1 MPNSFTKPVSANDI
15 LSALGGIAVDL
26 GTSSGS
32 ANALA
37 GASTVDT
44 GTTFTSGRLY
54 RIRANAANTG
64 AATCSINGGTGVAL
78 KKPPSST
85 ALASGDIAN
94 ATELLLFFDGT
105 NLQVL
110 SGLTVSASDSSKVPL
125 AGTSS
130 LTGPLG
136 WSSNSGNGTS
146 SAVWVG
152 KDANGAIVNVGSA
165 GGSGALQIF
174 SDNTLNFELD
184 EKYGIQFSANQTGSG
199 GPNYQIYR
207 TNGHLNINGPNNGD
221 VCLQTNSTTNLSVGN
236 SGCSIGVQLTIS
248 GDLGSSSTGTI
259 NGVYKTINNSCFA
272 ISGGGGWA
280 QSQGGFAIWYGI
292 YHPSYPSQVQIY
304 AGGGAPG
311 SIRLIGSKVSVPSGG
326 AWTTIASVGAFAAGS
341 LTQGQITA
349 IATGKGSIIMDWDGT
364 TLTKLAGV
372 TTLVVAGSAGATEIA
387 FRVSGGNLQASNGT
401 GGAIDVSCPCQKIH

>member
-110 SGLTVSASDSSKVPL
+110 SGLTVMPTQNELEANASS
-125 AGTSS
+125 
-130 LTGPLG
+130 
-136 WSSNSGNGTS
+136 
-146 SAVWVG
+146 
-152 KDANGAIVNVGSA
+152 
-165 GGSGALQIF
+165 Q
-174 SDNTLNFELD
+174 TLN
-184 EKYGIQFSANQTGSG
+184 S
-199 GPNYQIYR
+199 
-207 TNGHLNINGPNNGD
+207 NN
-221 VCLQTNSTTNLSVGN
+221 
-236 SGCSIGVQLTIS
+236 
-248 GDLGSSSTGTI
+248 
-259 NGVYKTINNSCFA
+259 F
-272 ISGGGGWA
+272 
-280 QSQGGFAIWYGI
+280 
-292 YHPSYPSQVQIY
+292 
-304 AGGGAPG
+304 
-311 SIRLIGSKVSVPSGG
+311 
-326 AWTTIASVGAFAAGS
+326 TTIAYDTPGTNTGPAWSYSGGIWTCLIAGKYDIDAIIYASSNVAVELYINKNGTRRYGGSAVICISAPYVHRTISFAIGDTMYVESYAAGTGPTLDVS
-341 LTQGQITA
+341 
-349 IATGKGSIIMDWDGT
+349 IAG
-364 TLTKLAGV
+364 LR
-372 TTLVVAGSAGATEIA
+372 EIA
-387 FRVSGGNLQASNGT
+387 INRRA
-401 GGAIDVSCPCQKIH
+401 

>member
-1 MPNSFTKPVSANDI
+1 MPVDYYPP
-15 LSALGGIAVDL
+15 GG
-26 GTSSGS
+26 GS
-32 ANALA
+32 DA
-37 GASTVDT
+37 
-44 GTTFTSGRLY
+44 
-54 RIRANAANTG
+54 
-64 AATCSINGGTGVAL
+64 
-78 KKPPSST
+78 
-85 ALASGDIAN
+85 
-94 ATELLLFFDGT
+94 
-105 NLQVL
+105 
-110 SGLTVSASDSSKVPL
+110 SKVPL
-125 AGTSS
+125 AGTAS

-136 WSSNSGNGTS
+136 WSSNSGNGSS
-146 SAVWVG
+146 SAVWAG

-165 GGSGALQIF
+165 GGGGALQIF
-174 SDNTLNFELD
+174 SGNALNLELN
-184 EKYGIQFSANQTGSG
+184 EKYGIKLSGVDHTPQG

-207 TNGHLNINGPNNGD
+207 FGGNLNLNGPYPSGA
-221 VCLQTNSTTNLSVGN
+221 VCLQTNATTNLSVGA
-236 SGCSIGVQLTIS
+236 SGCSIGVLTTFAADIA
-248 GDLGSSSTGTI
+248 SSSTGTI
-259 NGVYKTINNSCFA
+259 TGIYKTINNNCFA

-280 QSQGGFAIWYGI
+280 QSQGGFAIWYGTL
-292 YHPSYPSQVQIY
+292 HGAYPSQVQIY

-372 TTLVVAGSAGATEIA
+372 TALVVAGSAGATEIA